1 MFDISYKIYMFI
13 KIKNIMIQNNLLEII
28 INSIVFVIVFFCSLL
43 FVFKL
48 KNVTKGYK
56 IFFISYIVFWIPL
69 KLLRDYTS
77 IVQNEINSEIVW
89 LPLIMYGL
97 IGIFVRPI
105 ADWLSLYLKNRKIIL
120 YAAVVIGVI
129 TFIPII
135 VYPSTETNVIQS
147 IGVGVGASMIGTYE
161 LMFKEQYTKS
171 KSFLTVSIM
180 AFPPLI
186 ADFVSA
192 PIQSTIKIISSNN
205 NQTLNLNIFIYLWVI
220 GIFFYL
226 ITFLILFF
234 VKEDRSK
241 IGNMANNIQINN
253 NIDKTSIKS
262 ILLFSLVCI
271 SGFFISFI
279 KFSNSGSIA
288 TLTIQNLAQNI
299 GIQNKIASIQAYL
312 STIFSLAQLL
322 GTIFVANFLIKK
334 TNKLVSFSIGI
345 ILWITFQFIVLYNQN
360 PYVYFGISF
369 FNGFAYGILYNLVLA
384 YVLSMSFKSNKITPM
399 GIYQCILS
407 IGIASSSFLIPFLK
421 EVLKNNDGYL
431 IVNYTLL
438 GAIVVLEIIFSIA
451 YMFDKQI
458 YNNEIV
464 IKKGTK

>member
-1 MFDISYKIYMFI
+1 MPT
-13 KIKNIMIQNNLLEII
+13 QNNLLEII
-28 INSIVFVIVFFCSLL
+28 INSVIFLVVFSCSLL

-56 IFFISYIVFWIPL
+56 IFFISYVVFWIPL

-77 IVQNEINSEIVW
+77 IIQNQIDSTIVW
-89 LPLIMYGL
+89 LPLVMYGL
-97 IGIFVRPI
+97 VGIFIRPL

-120 YAAVVIGVI
+120 YGAVAIGTL

-135 VYPSTETNVIQS
+135 IYPSTETNVVQS

-186 ADFVSA
+186 ADFISA
-192 PIQSTIKIISSNN
+192 PIQSTIKIISSLNN
-205 NQTLNLNIFIYLWVI
+205 SQSLNLNIFIYLWVVGI
-220 GIFFYL
+220 GFYI

-234 VKEDRSK
+234 VKEDRTK
-241 IGNMANNIQINN
+241 VGTTLNNIRLDNN
-253 NIDKTSIKS
+253 ENKISFKS
-262 ILLFSLVCI
+262 ISLFVLVCMT
-271 SGFFISFI
+271 GFFISFI

-299 GIQNKIASIQAYL
+299 GIHDKIASIQAYL

-322 GTIFVANFLIKK
+322 GTVFVANFLVKK

-345 ILWITFQFIVLYNQN
+345 CLWILFQLIAIFNEN
-360 PYVYFGISF
+360 PYVYFGVSF

-384 YVLSMSFKSNKITPM
+384 YVLSMSFKTNKITPM

-407 IGIASSSFLIPFLK
+407 IGIASSSFLVPYLK
-421 EVLKNNDGYL
+421 EVLKNNQGYL

-438 GAIVVLEIIFSIA
+438 AAIVVLELIFATA
-451 YMFDKQI
+451 YIFDRQI
-458 YNNEIV
+458 YKNKMI
-464 IKKGTK
+464 IKTET

>member
-1 MFDISYKIYMFI
+1 MS
-13 KIKNIMIQNNLLEII
+13 IQNNLLEII
-28 INSIVFVIVFFCSLL
+28 INSVIFLVVFSCSLL

-77 IVQNEINSEIVW
+77 IIQNQIDSTIVW
-89 LPLIMYGL
+89 LPLVMYGL
-97 IGIFVRPI
+97 VGIFIRPL

-120 YAAVVIGVI
+120 YGAVAIGI
-129 TFIPII
+129 LTFIPII
-135 VYPSTETNVIQS
+135 IYPSTETNVVQS

-186 ADFVSA
+186 ADFISA
-192 PIQSTIKIISSNN
+192 PIQSTIKIISSSNN
-205 NQTLNLNIFIYLWVI
+205 GQSLNLNIFIYLWVVGI
-220 GIFFYL
+220 GFYI

-241 IGNMANNIQINN
+241 VGTTLNNIRLDNN
-253 NIDKTSIKS
+253 EKKTSFKS
-262 ILLFSLVCI
+262 ISLFVLVCMT
-271 SGFFISFI
+271 GFFISFI

-299 GIQNKIASIQAYL
+299 GIQDKIASIQAYL
-312 STIFSLAQLL
+312 STIFSLAQLF
-322 GTIFVANFLIKK
+322 GTVFVANFLVKK

-345 ILWITFQFIVLYNQN
+345 CLWILFQLVAIFNEN
-360 PYVYFGISF
+360 PYVYFGVSF

-384 YVLSMSFKSNKITPM
+384 YVLSMSFKTNKITPM

-407 IGIASSSFLIPFLK
+407 IGIASSSFLIPYLK
-421 EVLKNNDGYL
+421 EVLKNNQGYL

-438 GAIVVLEIIFSIA
+438 AAIVVLELIFATA
-451 YMFDKQI
+451 YIFHRQI
-458 YNNEIV
+458 YKNKMI
-464 IKKGTK
+464 IKTET

>member
-1 MFDISYKIYMFI
+1 ML
-13 KIKNIMIQNNLLEII
+13 IQNNLLEII
-28 INSIVFVIVFFCSLL
+28 INSVIFLVVFSCSLL

-56 IFFISYIVFWIPL
+56 IFFISYVVFWIPL

-77 IVQNEINSEIVW
+77 IIQNQIDSTIVW
-89 LPLIMYGL
+89 LPLVMYGL
-97 IGIFVRPI
+97 VGIFIRPL

-120 YAAVVIGVI
+120 YGAVAIGI
-129 TFIPII
+129 LTFIPII
-135 VYPSTETNVIQS
+135 IYPSTETNVVQS

-186 ADFVSA
+186 ADFISA
-192 PIQSTIKIISSNN
+192 PIQSTIKIISSSNN
-205 NQTLNLNIFIYLWVI
+205 GQSLNLNIFIYLWVVGI
-220 GIFFYL
+220 GFYI

-241 IGNMANNIQINN
+241 VGTTLNNIRLDNN
-253 NIDKTSIKS
+253 EKKTSFKS
-262 ILLFSLVCI
+262 ISLFVLVCMT
-271 SGFFISFI
+271 GFFISFI

-299 GIQNKIASIQAYL
+299 GIQDKIASIQAYL
-312 STIFSLAQLL
+312 STIFSLAQLF
-322 GTIFVANFLIKK
+322 GTVFVANFLVKK

-345 ILWITFQFIVLYNQN
+345 CLWILFQLVAIFNEN
-360 PYVYFGISF
+360 PYVYFGVSF

-384 YVLSMSFKSNKITPM
+384 YVLSMSFKTNKITPM

-407 IGIASSSFLIPFLK
+407 IGIASSSFLIPYLK
-421 EVLKNNDGYL
+421 EVLKNNQGYL

-438 GAIVVLEIIFSIA
+438 AAIVILELIFATA
-451 YMFDKQI
+451 YIFHRQI
-458 YNNEIV
+458 YKNKMI
-464 IKKGTK
+464 IKTET

>member
-1 MFDISYKIYMFI
+1 MLV
-13 KIKNIMIQNNLLEII
+13 QNNLLEII
-28 INSIVFVIVFFCSLL
+28 INSVIFLVVFSCSLL

-56 IFFISYIVFWIPL
+56 IFFISYVVFWIPL

-77 IVQNEINSEIVW
+77 IIQNQIDSTIVW
-89 LPLIMYGL
+89 LPLVMYGL
-97 IGIFVRPI
+97 VGIFIRPL

-120 YAAVVIGVI
+120 YGAVAIGI
-129 TFIPII
+129 LTFIPII
-135 VYPSTETNVIQS
+135 IYPSTETNVVQS

-186 ADFVSA
+186 ADFISA
-192 PIQSTIKIISSNN
+192 PIQSTIKIISSSNN
-205 NQTLNLNIFIYLWVI
+205 SQSLNLNIFIYLWVVGI
-220 GIFFYL
+220 GFYI

-241 IGNMANNIQINN
+241 VGTTLNNIRLDNN
-253 NIDKTSIKS
+253 ENKTSFKS
-262 ILLFSLVCI
+262 IYLFVLVCMT
-271 SGFFISFI
+271 GFFISFI

-299 GIQNKIASIQAYL
+299 GIQDKIASIQAYL

-322 GTIFVANFLIKK
+322 GTVFVANFLVKK

-345 ILWITFQFIVLYNQN
+345 CLWILFQLVAIFNQN
-360 PYVYFGISF
+360 PYVYFGVSF

-384 YVLSMSFKSNKITPM
+384 YVLSMSFKTNKITPM

-407 IGIASSSFLIPFLK
+407 IGIASSSFLIPYLK
-421 EVLKNNDGYL
+421 EVLKNNQGYL

-438 GAIVVLEIIFSIA
+438 AAIATLELIFATA
-451 YMFDKQI
+451 YIFHRQI
-458 YNNEIV
+458 YKNKMI
-464 IKKGTK
+464 IKTET

>member
-1 MFDISYKIYMFI
+1 MQV
-13 KIKNIMIQNNLLEII
+13 QNNLLEII
-28 INSIVFVIVFFCSLL
+28 INSVIFIVVFSCSLL

-56 IFFISYIVFWIPL
+56 IFFISYVVFWIPL

-77 IVQNEINSEIVW
+77 IIQNQIDSTIVW
-89 LPLIMYGL
+89 LPLVMYGL
-97 IGIFVRPI
+97 VGIFIRPL

-120 YAAVVIGVI
+120 YGAVAIGI
-129 TFIPII
+129 LTFIPII
-135 VYPSTETNVIQS
+135 IYPSTETNVVQS

-161 LMFKEQYTKS
+161 LMFKEQYTKN

-186 ADFVSA
+186 ADFISA
-192 PIQSTIKIISSNN
+192 PIQSTIKIISSSNN
-205 NQTLNLNIFIYLWVI
+205 SQSLNLNIFIYLWVVGI
-220 GIFFYL
+220 GFYI

-241 IGNMANNIQINN
+241 VGTTLNNIRLDNN
-253 NIDKTSIKS
+253 ENKTSFKS
-262 ILLFSLVCI
+262 ISLFVLVCMT
-271 SGFFISFI
+271 GFFISFI

-299 GIQNKIASIQAYL
+299 GIQDKIASIQAYL
-312 STIFSLAQLL
+312 STVFSLAQLL
-322 GTIFVANFLIKK
+322 GTVFVANFLVKK

-345 ILWITFQFIVLYNQN
+345 CLWILFQLVAIFNQN
-360 PYVYFGISF
+360 PYVYFGVSF

-384 YVLSMSFKSNKITPM
+384 YVLSMSFKTNKITPM

-407 IGIASSSFLIPFLK
+407 IGIASSSFLIPYLK
-421 EVLKNNDGYL
+421 EVLKNNQGYL

-438 GAIVVLEIIFSIA
+438 AAIAVLELIFATA
-451 YMFDKQI
+451 YIFDRQI
-458 YNNEIV
+458 YKNKMI
-464 IKKGTK
+464 IKTET

>member
-1 MFDISYKIYMFI
+1 MP
-13 KIKNIMIQNNLLEII
+13 IQNNLLEII
-28 INSIVFVIVFFCSLL
+28 INSVIFLVVFSCSLL

-48 KNVTKGYK
+48 RNVTKGYK
-56 IFFISYIVFWIPL
+56 IFFISYVVFWIPL

-77 IVQNEINSEIVW
+77 IIQNQIDSTIVW
-89 LPLIMYGL
+89 LPLVMYGL
-97 IGIFVRPI
+97 VGIFIRPL

-120 YAAVVIGVI
+120 YGAVAIGI
-129 TFIPII
+129 LTFIPII
-135 VYPSTETNVIQS
+135 IYPSTETNVVQS

-186 ADFVSA
+186 ADFISA
-192 PIQSTIKIISSNN
+192 PIQSTIKIISSSNN
-205 NQTLNLNIFIYLWVI
+205 GQSLNLNIFIYLWVVGI
-220 GIFFYL
+220 GFYI

-241 IGNMANNIQINN
+241 VGTTLNNIRLDNN
-253 NIDKTSIKS
+253 ENKTSFKS
-262 ILLFSLVCI
+262 ISLFVLVCMT
-271 SGFFISFI
+271 GFFISFI

-299 GIQNKIASIQAYL
+299 GIQDKIASIQAYL
-312 STIFSLAQLL
+312 STIFSLAQLF
-322 GTIFVANFLIKK
+322 GTVFVANFLVKK

-345 ILWITFQFIVLYNQN
+345 CLWILFQLVAIFNEN
-360 PYVYFGISF
+360 PYVYFGVSF

-384 YVLSMSFKSNKITPM
+384 YVLSMSFKTNKITPM

-407 IGIASSSFLIPFLK
+407 IGIASSSFLIPYLK
-421 EVLKNNDGYL
+421 EVLKNNQGYL

-438 GAIVVLEIIFSIA
+438 AAIVVLELIFATA
-451 YMFDKQI
+451 YIFHRQI
-458 YNNEIV
+458 YKNKLI
-464 IKKGTK
+464 IKTET

>member
-1 MFDISYKIYMFI
+1 MPV
-13 KIKNIMIQNNLLEII
+13 QNNLLEII
-28 INSIVFVIVFFCSLL
+28 INLVIFLVVFSCSLL

-56 IFFISYIVFWIPL
+56 IFFISYVVFWIPL

-77 IVQNEINSEIVW
+77 IIQNQIDSTIVW
-89 LPLIMYGL
+89 LPLVMYGL
-97 IGIFVRPI
+97 VGIFIRPL

-120 YAAVVIGVI
+120 YGAVAIGI
-129 TFIPII
+129 LTFIPII
-135 VYPSTETNVIQS
+135 IYPSTETNVVQS

-186 ADFVSA
+186 ADFISA
-192 PIQSTIKIISSNN
+192 PIQSTIKIISSSNN
-205 NQTLNLNIFIYLWVI
+205 SQSLNLNIFIYLWVVGI
-220 GIFFYL
+220 GFYI

-241 IGNMANNIQINN
+241 VGTTLNNIRLDNN
-253 NIDKTSIKS
+253 ENKTSFSS
-262 ILLFSLVCI
+262 ISLFVLVCI
-271 SGFFISFI
+271 TGFFISFI

-299 GIQNKIASIQAYL
+299 GIQDKIASIQAYL

-322 GTIFVANFLIKK
+322 GTVFVANFLVKK

-345 ILWITFQFIVLYNQN
+345 CLWILFQLVVIFNQN
-360 PYVYFGISF
+360 PYVYFGVSF

-384 YVLSMSFKSNKITPM
+384 YVLSMSFKTNKITPM

-407 IGIASSSFLIPFLK
+407 IGIASSSFLIPYLK
-421 EVLKNNDGYL
+421 EVLKNNQGYL

-438 GAIVVLEIIFSIA
+438 VAIAVLELIFATA
-451 YMFDKQI
+451 YIFDRQI
-458 YNNEIV
+458 YKNKMI
-464 IKKGTK
+464 IKTET

>member
-1 MFDISYKIYMFI
+1 MPV
-13 KIKNIMIQNNLLEII
+13 QNNLLEII
-28 INSIVFVIVFFCSLL
+28 INSVIFLVVFSCSLL

-56 IFFISYIVFWIPL
+56 IFFISYVVFWIPL

-77 IVQNEINSEIVW
+77 IIQNQIDSTIVW
-89 LPLIMYGL
+89 LPLVMYGL
-97 IGIFVRPI
+97 VGIFIRPL

-120 YAAVVIGVI
+120 YGAVAIGI
-129 TFIPII
+129 LTFIPII
-135 VYPSTETNVIQS
+135 IYPSTETNVVQS
-147 IGVGVGASMIGTYE
+147 IGVGIGASMIGTYE

-186 ADFVSA
+186 ADFISA
-192 PIQSTIKIISSNN
+192 PIQSTIKIISSSNN
-205 NQTLNLNIFIYLWVI
+205 SQSLNLNIFIYLWVV
-220 GIFFYL
+220 GICFYI

-241 IGNMANNIQINN
+241 VGTTLNNIRLDNN
-253 NIDKTSIKS
+253 ENNTSFKS
-262 ILLFSLVCI
+262 ISLFVLVCMT
-271 SGFFISFI
+271 GFFISFI

-299 GIQNKIASIQAYL
+299 GIQDKIASIQAYL

-322 GTIFVANFLIKK
+322 GTVFVANFLVKK

-345 ILWITFQFIVLYNQN
+345 CLWILFQLVAIFNQN
-360 PYVYFGISF
+360 PYVYFGVSF

-384 YVLSMSFKSNKITPM
+384 YVLSMSFKTNKITPM

-407 IGIASSSFLIPFLK
+407 IGIASSSFLIPYLK
-421 EVLKNNDGYL
+421 EVLKNNQGYL

-438 GAIVVLEIIFSIA
+438 AAIVVLELIFATA
-451 YMFDKQI
+451 YIFDRQI
-458 YNNEIV
+458 YKNKMI
-464 IKKGTK
+464 IKTET

>member
-1 MFDISYKIYMFI
+1 MQV
-13 KIKNIMIQNNLLEII
+13 QNNLLEII
-28 INSIVFVIVFFCSLL
+28 INSVIFIVVFSCSLL

-48 KNVTKGYK
+48 KNATKGYK
-56 IFFISYIVFWIPL
+56 IFFISYVVFWIPL

-77 IVQNEINSEIVW
+77 IIQNQIDSTIVW
-89 LPLIMYGL
+89 LPLVMYGL
-97 IGIFVRPI
+97 VGIFIRPL

-120 YAAVVIGVI
+120 YGAVAIGI
-129 TFIPII
+129 LTFIPII
-135 VYPSTETNVIQS
+135 IYPSTETNVVQS

-186 ADFVSA
+186 ADFISA
-192 PIQSTIKIISSNN
+192 PIQSTIKIISSSNN
-205 NQTLNLNIFIYLWVI
+205 SQSLNLNIFIYLWVVGI
-220 GIFFYL
+220 GFYI

-241 IGNMANNIQINN
+241 VGTTLNNIRLNN
-253 NIDKTSIKS
+253 NEKKTSFKS
-262 ILLFSLVCI
+262 ISLFVLVCMT
-271 SGFFISFI
+271 GFFISFI

-299 GIQNKIASIQAYL
+299 GIQDKIASIQAYL

-322 GTIFVANFLIKK
+322 GTVFVANFLVKK

-345 ILWITFQFIVLYNQN
+345 CLWILFQLVAIFNEN
-360 PYVYFGISF
+360 PYVYFGVSF

-384 YVLSMSFKSNKITPM
+384 YVLSMSFKTNKITPM

-407 IGIASSSFLIPFLK
+407 IGIASSSFLIPYLK
-421 EVLKNNDGYL
+421 EVLKNNQGYL

-438 GAIVVLEIIFSIA
+438 AAIDVLELIFATA
-451 YMFDKQI
+451 YIFDRQI
-458 YNNEIV
+458 YKNKMI
-464 IKKGTK
+464 IKTET

>member
-1 MFDISYKIYMFI
+1 MPV
-13 KIKNIMIQNNLLEII
+13 QNNLLEII
-28 INSIVFVIVFFCSLL
+28 INSVIFLVVFSCSLL

-56 IFFISYIVFWIPL
+56 IFFISYVVFWIPL

-77 IVQNEINSEIVW
+77 IIQNQIDSTIVW
-89 LPLIMYGL
+89 LPLVMYGL
-97 IGIFVRPI
+97 VGIFIRPL

-120 YAAVVIGVI
+120 YGAVAIGI
-129 TFIPII
+129 LTFIPII
-135 VYPSTETNVIQS
+135 IYPSTETNVVQS

-186 ADFVSA
+186 ADFISA
-192 PIQSTIKIISSNN
+192 PIQSTIKIISSSNN
-205 NQTLNLNIFIYLWVI
+205 SQSLNLNIFIYLWVVGI
-220 GIFFYL
+220 GFYI

-241 IGNMANNIQINN
+241 VGTTLNNIRLDNN
-253 NIDKTSIKS
+253 ENKTSFKS
-262 ILLFSLVCI
+262 IYLFVLVCMT
-271 SGFFISFI
+271 GFFISFI

-299 GIQNKIASIQAYL
+299 GIQDKIASIQAYL

-322 GTIFVANFLIKK
+322 GTVFVANFLVKK

-345 ILWITFQFIVLYNQN
+345 CLWILFQLVVIFNQN
-360 PYVYFGISF
+360 PYVYFGVSF

-384 YVLSMSFKSNKITPM
+384 YVLSMSFKTNKITPM

-407 IGIASSSFLIPFLK
+407 IGIASSSFLIPYLK
-421 EVLKNNDGYL
+421 EVLKNNQGYL

-438 GAIVVLEIIFSIA
+438 AAIATLELIFATA
-451 YMFDKQI
+451 YIFHRQI
-458 YNNEIV
+458 YKNKMI
-464 IKKGTK
+464 IKTET

>member
-1 MFDISYKIYMFI
+1 ML
-13 KIKNIMIQNNLLEII
+13 IQNNLLEII
-28 INSIVFVIVFFCSLL
+28 INSVIFLVVFSCSLL

-56 IFFISYIVFWIPL
+56 IFFISYVVFWIPL

-77 IVQNEINSEIVW
+77 IIQNQIDSTIVW
-89 LPLIMYGL
+89 LPLVMYGL
-97 IGIFVRPI
+97 VGIFIRPL

-120 YAAVVIGVI
+120 YGAVVIGI
-129 TFIPII
+129 LTFIPII
-135 VYPSTETNVIQS
+135 IYPSTETNVVQS

-186 ADFVSA
+186 ADFISA
-192 PIQSTIKIISSNN
+192 PIQSTIKIISSSNN
-205 NQTLNLNIFIYLWVI
+205 GQSLNLNIFIYLWMVGI
-220 GIFFYL
+220 GFYI

-241 IGNMANNIQINN
+241 VGTTLNNIRLDNN
-253 NIDKTSIKS
+253 EKKTSFKS
-262 ILLFSLVCI
+262 ISLFVLVCMT
-271 SGFFISFI
+271 GFFISFI

-299 GIQNKIASIQAYL
+299 GIQDKIASIQAYL
-312 STIFSLAQLL
+312 STIFSLAQLF
-322 GTIFVANFLIKK
+322 GTVFVANFLVKK

-345 ILWITFQFIVLYNQN
+345 CLWILFQLVAIFNEN
-360 PYVYFGISF
+360 PYVYFGVSF

-384 YVLSMSFKSNKITPM
+384 YVLSMSFKTNKITPM

-407 IGIASSSFLIPFLK
+407 IGIASSSFLIPYLK
-421 EVLKNNDGYL
+421 EVLKNNQGYL

-438 GAIVVLEIIFSIA
+438 AAIVVLELIFATA
-451 YMFDKQI
+451 YIFDRQI
-458 YNNEIV
+458 YKNKMI
-464 IKKGTK
+464 IKTET

>member
-1 MFDISYKIYMFI
+1 MPV
-13 KIKNIMIQNNLLEII
+13 QNNLLEII
-28 INSIVFVIVFFCSLL
+28 INSVIFLVVFSCSLL

-56 IFFISYIVFWIPL
+56 IFFISYVVFWIPL

-77 IVQNEINSEIVW
+77 IIQNQIDSTIVW
-89 LPLIMYGL
+89 LPLVMYGL
-97 IGIFVRPI
+97 VGIFIRPL

-120 YAAVVIGVI
+120 YGAVAIGI
-129 TFIPII
+129 LTFIPII
-135 VYPSTETNVIQS
+135 IYPSTETNVVQS

-186 ADFVSA
+186 ADFISA
-192 PIQSTIKIISSNN
+192 PIQSTIKIISSSNN
-205 NQTLNLNIFIYLWVI
+205 SQSLNLNIFIYLWVVGI
-220 GIFFYL
+220 GFYI

-241 IGNMANNIQINN
+241 VGTTLNNIRLDNN
-253 NIDKTSIKS
+253 QNKTSFKS
-262 ILLFSLVCI
+262 IALFVLVCMT
-271 SGFFISFI
+271 GFFISFI

-299 GIQNKIASIQAYL
+299 GIQDKIASIQAYL

-322 GTIFVANFLIKK
+322 GTVFVANFLVKK

-345 ILWITFQFIVLYNQN
+345 CLWILFQLVAIFNQN
-360 PYVYFGISF
+360 PYVYFGVSF

-384 YVLSMSFKSNKITPM
+384 YVLSMSFKTNKITPM

-407 IGIASSSFLIPFLK
+407 IGIASSSFLIPYLK
-421 EVLKNNDGYL
+421 EVLKNNQGYL

-438 GAIVVLEIIFSIA
+438 AAIVVLELIFATA
-451 YMFDKQI
+451 YIFDRQI
-458 YNNEIV
+458 YKNKMI
-464 IKKGTK
+464 IKTET

>member
-1 MFDISYKIYMFI
+1 ML
-13 KIKNIMIQNNLLEII
+13 IQNNLLEII
-28 INSIVFVIVFFCSLL
+28 INSVIFLVVFSCSLL

-56 IFFISYIVFWIPL
+56 IFFISYVVFWIPL

-77 IVQNEINSEIVW
+77 IIQNQIDSTIVW
-89 LPLIMYGL
+89 LPLVMYGL
-97 IGIFVRPI
+97 VGIFIRPL

-120 YAAVVIGVI
+120 YGAVAIGI
-129 TFIPII
+129 LTFIPII
-135 VYPSTETNVIQS
+135 IYPSTETNVVQS

-186 ADFVSA
+186 ADFISA
-192 PIQSTIKIISSNN
+192 PIQSTIKIISSSNN
-205 NQTLNLNIFIYLWVI
+205 GQSLNLNIFIYLWVVGI
-220 GIFFYL
+220 GFYI

-241 IGNMANNIQINN
+241 VGTTLNNIRLDNN
-253 NIDKTSIKS
+253 ENKTSFKS
-262 ILLFSLVCI
+262 ISLFVLVCMT
-271 SGFFISFI
+271 GFFISFI

-299 GIQNKIASIQAYL
+299 GIQDKIASIQAYL
-312 STIFSLAQLL
+312 STIFSLAQLF
-322 GTIFVANFLIKK
+322 GTVFVANFLAKK

-345 ILWITFQFIVLYNQN
+345 CLWILFQLVAIFNEN
-360 PYVYFGISF
+360 PYVYFGVSF

-384 YVLSMSFKSNKITPM
+384 YVLSMSFKTNKITPM

-407 IGIASSSFLIPFLK
+407 IGIASSSFLIPYLK
-421 EVLKNNDGYL
+421 EVLKNNQGYL

-438 GAIVVLEIIFSIA
+438 AAIVVLELIFATA
-451 YMFDKQI
+451 YIFHRQI
-458 YNNEIV
+458 YKNKMI
-464 IKKGTK
+464 IKTET